1 MDLPL
6 SAATLV
12 GLAGAAFAVA
22 SFLMKRMLPLRLL
35 ALAGNACF
43 AAYGLLGSDLPTLVL
58 NAALIPIQVFRV
70 REIRTVAREMARS
83 SAESPVSQWLLPHMR
98 RMAFKSG
105 EILFH
110 KGDPAGE
117 LVYVASGRMRL
128 EDGHVLGAGELIGE
142 IGLFSPERRRT
153 MTVVCETD
161 GELYRISDEQIYL
174 LYFQNPA
181 LGFYFMRLVA
191 QRLCRDLGERHDKA
205 AEQIR
210 V

>member
-6 SAATLV
+6 STATLI

-22 SFLMKRMLPLRLL
+22 SFLMKKMLPLRLL
-35 ALAGNACF
+35 ALASNACF
-43 AAYGLLGSDLPTLVL
+43 VAYGLLDPNLPTIVL
-58 NAALIPIQVFRV
+58 NAALIPIQVYRI
-70 REIRTVAREMARS
+70 REIRTVTREMARS
-83 SAESPVSQWLLPHMR
+83 TAESPVSQWLLPHMR
-98 RMAFKSG
+98 RGAFKAG
-105 EILFH
+105 EILFR

-128 EDGHVLGAGELIGE
+128 EDGRVLGEGELIGE

-161 GELYRISDEQIYL
+161 GELYRMSDEQIYL

-181 LGFYFMRLVA
+181 LGFYFMRVVV
-191 QRLCRDLGERHDKA
+191 QRLFRDLERRPVSA
-205 AEQIR
+205 
-210 V
+210 

>member
-1 MDLPL
+1 
-6 SAATLV
+6 
-12 GLAGAAFAVA
+12 
-22 SFLMKRMLPLRLL
+22 
-35 ALAGNACF
+35 
-43 AAYGLLGSDLPTLVL
+43 
-58 NAALIPIQVFRV
+58 
-70 REIRTVAREMARS
+70 
-83 SAESPVSQWLLPHMR
+83 MR
-98 RMAFKSG
+98 RMAFKAG

-128 EDGHVLGAGELIGE
+128 EDGQVLGPGALIGE
-142 IGLFSPERRRT
+142 IGLFSHERWRT

-191 QRLCRDLGERHDKA
+191 QRLCRDLEHRTVSAWRPQK
-205 AEQIR
+205 
-210 V
+210 